1 MNYSNELEFIKAEM
15 LSAYKNHGNIKLH
28 TAQKSAFDLVT
39 DIDINIEKQLTEAIC
54 KAYPNDRIH
63 GEEFSASANIVGRTW
78 TIDPIDGTC
87 NMASGSKLYG
97 MQCSLI
103 VNNEIVLGIVYLP
116 HLDEWIYATKGGG
129 CYYNG
134 ERITVNSNITLN
146 NAILSFGDYPHTKDN
161 RIADIQHTA
170 IKRLYPK
177 IAKIRMFGAACM
189 DFSFVAQGRT
199 HGTVVITKNS
209 WDIAPGI
216 VICKEAG
223 AIITNLNG
231 TPYKLG
237 DDGVVVAANDSLSN
251 LIRDSLAQN
260 YNITIDGKTY
270 SFDACIF
277 DFDGVIA
284 DTEKFHYIAWNKAFK
299 SVGVDLTPQD
309 YIPLKSTGKAN
320 IIAFAETKHGAKFTD
335 SQKAEIAKI
344 KDQTFAEAITKIN
357 KCDIISGATEFLQ
370 SLKRN
375 YVKVGVGSSSKTTTN
390 IINSLELS
398 DMFGA
403 VIDGQTDL
411 PQKPAPDIFATVMAK
426 LGAKHENCL
435 VFEDAPSGIEAAL
448 NAGAKVI
455 AVGGIKDTRA
465 LLCINDFTELL

>member
-1 MNYSNELEFIKAEM
+1 MKYSNELEFIKAEM

-28 TAQKSAFDLVT
+28 TSQKSAFDLVT
-39 DIDINIEKQLTEAIC
+39 DIDINIEKQLSAAIR

-63 GEEFSASANIVGRTW
+63 GEEFSASEIIEGRTW

-87 NMASGSKLYG
+87 NMANGSKLYG

-103 VNNEIVLGIVYLP
+103 DNNEIVLGIVYLP
-116 HLDEWIYATKGGG
+116 HLDEWIYASKGSG
-129 CYYNG
+129 CYFNG
-134 ERITVNSNITLN
+134 ERITANSDITLN
-146 NAILSFGDYPHTKDN
+146 NAIVSFGDYPHTNKN
-161 RIADIQHTA
+161 NIGNIEHTA
-170 IKRLYPK
+170 IKRLYPQ

-199 HGTVVITKNS
+199 HGTVIITKNL
-209 WDIAPGI
+209 WDIAAGI
-216 VICKEAG
+216 AICKEAG
-223 AIITNLNG
+223 AIVTNING
-231 TPYKLG
+231 MPYKLG
-237 DDGVVVAANDSLSN
+237 DDGVVVAANATLST
-251 LIRDSLAQN
+251 LLRDCLAQS
-260 YNITIDGKTY
+260 YDITADDKAY

-284 DTEKFHYIAWNKAFK
+284 DTEKFHYIAWCKAFK

-320 IIAFAETKHGAKFTD
+320 IIAFAEDKRGEKFTD

-344 KDQTFAEAITKIN
+344 KDLTFTQAIATIDKS
-357 KCDIISGATEFLQ
+357 DIIAGADEFLQ
-370 SLKRN
+370 RLKRN
-375 YVKVGVGSSSKTTTN
+375 YVKVGVGSSSKTTTK
-390 IINSLELS
+390 IIDSLGLS

-403 VIDGQTDL
+403 VVDGQTDL
-411 PQKPAPDIFATVMAK
+411 PKKPAPDIFATVIAK
-426 LGAKHENCL
+426 LGAKPENCL
-435 VFEDAPSGIEAAL
+435 VFEDSPSGIQAAL

-455 AVGGIKDTRA
+455 AVGGIKDARA